1 MWCAVQVFWKKINIK
16 KNLLSFLGLDDNG
29 NSSFT
34 QIVILNGLTKT
45 KLIMLMEDL
54 SHWKSAPPGYPISK
68 EQMILC
74 LKNVAILHAKF
85 WGLKNL
91 DSLNIGIGKAEQD
104 LRPAAYQKM
113 SKLFLKTLVKNPK
126 MLRKALNSLLKC
138 ELVTIWFQKFS
149 KYLKKSQSLYRMR
162 AIITCRLYTFY
173 PLYEVKKHFFKGFF
187 S

>member
-1 MWCAVQVFWKKINIK
+1 MKPCGVQLRYSEKIYIRIT
-16 KNLLSFLGLDDNG
+16 FIFIGLDDNG

-34 QIVILNGLTKT
+34 QIVILNGPTKT

-54 SHWKSAPPGYPISK
+54 SHWKSATPGYPISK

-85 WGLKNL
+85 WGLNNL

-113 SKLFLKTLVKNPK
+113 SKLFLKKLVKNPN

-138 ELVTIWFQKFS
+138 ELLTKWFHKFP
-149 KYLKKSQSLYRMR
+149 KYLKNQR
-162 AIITCRLYTFY
+162 AYIRIEQT
-173 PLYEVKKHFFKGFF
+173 
-187 S
+187 SD

>member
-1 MWCAVQVFWKKINIK
+1 M
-16 KNLLSFLGLDDNG
+16 DDNG

-34 QIVILNGLTKT
+34 QIVILNGPTKT

-68 EQMILC
+68 EQMTLC

-91 DSLNIGIGKAEQD
+91 DSLNIGVGKAEQD

-113 SKLFLKTLVKNPK
+113 PKLFLKKLVKNPN
-126 MLRKALNSLLKC
+126 MLRKALNSSIKC
-138 ELVTIWFQKFS
+138 ELLATWFHKFP
-149 KYLKKSQSLYRMR
+149 KYLKIRELISELNK
-162 AIITCRLYTFY
+162 
-173 PLYEVKKHFFKGFF
+173 PLIKIVLIV
-187 S
+187 SS

>member
-1 MWCAVQVFWKKINIK
+1 MVCSSVILKKKIYIK
-16 KNLLSFLGLDDNG
+16 ITFIFIGLDDNG

-34 QIVILNGLTKT
+34 QIVILNGPTKT

-54 SHWKSAPPGYPISK
+54 SHWKSATPGYPISK

-104 LRPAAYQKM
+104 LRPAVYQKM
-113 SKLFLKTLVKNPK
+113 SKLFLKKLVKNPN

-138 ELVTIWFQKFS
+138 ELLTTWFHKFP
-149 KYLKKSQSLYRMR
+149 KYFKNQSAYIR
-162 AIITCRLYTFY
+162 IEQT
-173 PLYEVKKHFFKGFF
+173 
-187 S
+187 SD

>member
-1 MWCAVQVFWKKINIK
+1 M
-16 KNLLSFLGLDDNG
+16 DDNG

-34 QIVILNGLTKT
+34 QIVILNGPTKT

-54 SHWKSAPPGYPISK
+54 SHWKSATPGYPISK

-91 DSLNIGIGKAEQD
+91 DSLNIGISKAEQD

-113 SKLFLKTLVKNPK
+113 SNFFLKKLVNNPN

-138 ELVTIWFQKFS
+138 ELLTTWFHTFP
-149 KYLKKSQSLYRMR
+149 KYLRTSDSLY
-162 AIITCRLYTFY
+162 
-173 PLYEVKKHFFKGFF
+173 PN
-187 S
+187 

>member
-1 MWCAVQVFWKKINIK
+1 
-16 KNLLSFLGLDDNG
+16 
-29 NSSFT
+29 
-34 QIVILNGLTKT
+34 
-45 KLIMLMEDL
+45 MLMEDL
-54 SHWKSAPPGYPISK
+54 SHWKSATPGYPISK

-113 SKLFLKTLVKNPK
+113 SKLFLKKLVKNPN

-138 ELVTIWFQKFS
+138 ELLTIWFHKFP
-149 KYLKKSQSLYRMR
+149 KYLKNQRAYIRIGQTSDQNSLDCEFMIPCAEQLNGHHILPQNYQ
-162 AIITCRLYTFY
+162 LDF
-173 PLYEVKKHFFKGFF
+173 
-187 S
+187 